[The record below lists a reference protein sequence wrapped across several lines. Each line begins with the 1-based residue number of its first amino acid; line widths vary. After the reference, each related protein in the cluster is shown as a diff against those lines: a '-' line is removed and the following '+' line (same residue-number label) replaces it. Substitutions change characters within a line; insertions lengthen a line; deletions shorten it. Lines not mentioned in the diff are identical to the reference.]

1 MTYSQSVLEWLGF
14 SAVFSFRLASEMFSR
29 NVLLVWF
36 VNILTLGK
44 NLENCCSVSGIF
56 VVKELQLQIELEK
69 N

>member
-1 MTYSQSVLEWLGF
+1 M
-14 SAVFSFRLASEMFSR
+14 ASEMFSR

-44 NLENCCSVSGIF
+44 NLDNCCGVSGIF

>member
-1 MTYSQSVLEWLGF
+1 
-14 SAVFSFRLASEMFSR
+14 MFSR

-44 NLENCCSVSGIF
+44 NLDNCCSVSGIF